1 MEEHCTRT
9 NCDGSIS
16 SPLILSPSPQSSSLP
31 SLKHTLSDKFDR
43 NIDEE
48 LNNSTTEMESN
59 ENSNKNDD
67 ELNIDTAPN
76 KFIDRTDGRINT
88 QVVDDMNN
96 TIQQPLLEKMEIIH
110 NLESVQVCLNDE
122 ISVTTSF
129 HTVGQVQFSL
139 MIYFKKLKIFYR
151 IGDFHPGRG
160 FFACCGY
167 LENDIA
173 NLNLFFIDKDFKE
186 PVRLTYKYYMKIKF
200 VPNQQVNQKVT
211 IML

>member
-1 MEEHCTRT
+1 MESNE
-9 NCDGSIS
+9 NSNKND
-16 SPLILSPSPQSSSLP
+16 
-31 SLKHTLSDKFDR
+31 D
-43 NIDEE
+43 E
-48 LNNSTTEMESN
+48 LNNNTNKSN